1 MVAIVIT
8 MKEEEEKKRI
18 QSGMLTSIDD
28 LYPNSFVLIKCSF
41 VYMMNG
47 VNMAHIPFLFA
58 TFIGFVR

>member
-8 MKEEEEKKRI
+8 MKEEKKKRI

-41 VYMMNG
+41 VCMMNG
-47 VNMAHIPFLFA
+47 VNMAHIPFLFS
-58 TFIGFVR
+58 TFIR